1 MTIYRVSE
9 LTGRTRKR
17 QLPITEQ
24 QYYDFMCNHTDQLP
38 QLNEDQM
45 RFLMTGVVAE
55 ELKQHS
61 NDHVIK
67 VAPSLKRADNI

>member
-17 QLPITEQ
+17 QLPVTEQ
-24 QYYDFMCNHTDQLP
+24 QYYEFMCGIIDTLP
-38 QLNEDQM
+38 LSEEQM

-55 ELKQHS
+55 EL
-61 NDHVIK
+61 NT
-67 VAPSLKRADNI
+67 

>member
-24 QYYDFMCNHTDQLP
+24 QYYEFMCGFINTLP
-38 QLNEDQM
+38 LTLDQM
-45 RFLMTGVVAE
+45 RFLMTGVTPE
-55 ELKQHS
+55 EL
-61 NDHVIK
+61 DT
-67 VAPSLKRADNI
+67 